1 MLRQEGAQQEA
12 EQGLPKRDPLFPS
25 RAGAT
30 PQALATGLLVSPV
43 SRAAIHKDGPCEP
56 PEEEVGV
63 LWDAAC
69 LTSLL
74 TQHWLFL
81 GSHHLY
87 VVADLEA
94 VKASA
99 SRYQEARDKDGRLQ
113 GLH

>member
-1 MLRQEGAQQEA
+1 M
-12 EQGLPKRDPLFPS
+12 
-25 RAGAT
+25 
-30 PQALATGLLVSPV
+30 
-43 SRAAIHKDGPCEP
+43 
-56 PEEEVGV
+56 